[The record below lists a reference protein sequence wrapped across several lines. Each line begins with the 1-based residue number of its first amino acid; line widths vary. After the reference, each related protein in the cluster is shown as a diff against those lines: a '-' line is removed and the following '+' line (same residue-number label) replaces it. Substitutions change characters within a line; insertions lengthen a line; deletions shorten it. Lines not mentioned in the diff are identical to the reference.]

1 MPVPTT
7 RPSPHADP
15 LRSRTR
21 GKEIPNLNEN
31 LLKDWKTGNTL
42 STPTTPSPY
51 SLPRLSRHFN
61 QEKKF
66 DNPTKEDNKNKLS
79 RSYSLSPGVNLWKI
93 FKRTK
98 LLSTD
103 NNIFFGPEYYNSSNK
118 YLHHRSNYQN
128 KSLTVNRQLY
138 KRRWF
143 QRRGNTRGESH
154 YQQAAVLEVGAMV
167 LQNMFSALSFLHY
180 RKDDDFVDRL
190 SYFYTSSF
198 LIMMAVLVSFK
209 QFGGRPLE
217 CWVPAQFTASW
228 EAYTEMYCWA
238 QNTYWVPIDQE
249 IPEDIAEREYRQ
261 ISYYQWVPFFLLIE
275 AFLYYIPCLMWR
287 LMSDKSGIRMND
299 IVQMATEKE
308 NIEPEYRLR
317 TIESLARHIEAALR
331 YQHTATSRT
340 QYTLHRVFKCFNMRY
355 YESYVTGL
363 YLATKIFYVTNI
375 MVNLILVNKF
385 LETDEYNIYG
395 IGVLRDLLFG
405 RTWMESGNF
414 PRVTLCDFEVRV
426 LGNTQ
431 RHSVQCVLVIN
442 IFNEKIFILI
452 WLWFSLLLVATTF
465 DALYWFNVSIFHR
478 DRLRFVLR
486 HLELTSDPDK
496 PELFRKEKRKQVEHF
511 VKTYIKVDGV
521 LVLRMIAL
529 HAGVMYC
536 TEITDA
542 LWKRYLSQR
551 PENLIDEDSSLI
563 HFARTQSIRKRQGS
577 PNSRDPSLSPHR
589 TTSHQKLSRFLS
601 NRSTGSIRIHR
612 PKDNKSQS
620 GAIPLSEVL
629 PTQTQPAPLT
639 ISKPTIVTITSPSRD
654 DSPDR
659 GHLPTRISTK
669 SSPPKLLNSNSNS
682 GHAL

>member
-1 MPVPTT
+1 MPQPTT
-7 RPSPHADP
+7 RPSPYADP

-21 GKEIPNLNEN
+21 GIEVPNLSDSTSTEYR
-31 LLKDWKTGNTL
+31 TG
-42 STPTTPSPY
+42 SASSAPATPSHNNIQHF
-51 SLPRLSRHFN
+51 SRHPSIR
-61 QEKKF
+61 EK
-66 DNPTKEDNKNKLS
+66 NIENNTTTIKEEKHRRSS
-79 RSYSLSPGVNLWKI
+79 RSNSLSLGANLWKY
-93 FKRTK
+93 FVRNK
-98 LLSTD
+98 LIPKD
-103 NNIFFGPEYYNSSNK
+103 NNIFFGSDYIAPSTAQPYY
-118 YLHHRSNYQN
+118 RSNYQDRN
-128 KSLTVNRQLY
+128 KLINKPLY
-138 KRRWF
+138 RRRWF
-143 QRRGNTRGESH
+143 QRRGNTRGDSH

-395 IGVLRDLLFG
+395 LGVLRDLLFG

-465 DALYWFNVSIFHR
+465 DTLYWFNVSMFHR

-577 PNSRDPSLSPHR
+577 PGSRDPSLSPHR

-612 PKDNKSQS
+612 PKDSKSGTIPLTDVITTQNQSQS
-620 GAIPLSEVL
+620 A
-629 PTQTQPAPLT
+629 
-639 ISKPTIVTITSPSRD
+639 SKPTIVTITSPSR
-654 DSPDR
+654 PETPEK
-659 GHLPTRISTK
+659 GHLITRVSTK
-669 SSPPKLLNSNSNS
+669 SSPPKLNSNSNS